1 MQSVP
6 QVCILLFLLL
16 VINTKPQAVAGAWP
30 RNTTRFSTY
39 FALQAREG
47 VGGAGGGIDRVAF
60 IELLQSIQRIHEP
73 CGPLKAAQP
82 GNCMTGAFQYYE
94 HPPCMVAGTITV

>member
-16 VINTKPQAVAGAWP
+16 VINTTPQAVARAWP

-39 FALQAREG
+39 FALQAGEG
-47 VGGAGGGIDRVAF
+47 WEELVG
-60 IELLQSIQRIHEP
+60 E
-73 CGPLKAAQP
+73 
-82 GNCMTGAFQYYE
+82 
-94 HPPCMVAGTITV
+94 